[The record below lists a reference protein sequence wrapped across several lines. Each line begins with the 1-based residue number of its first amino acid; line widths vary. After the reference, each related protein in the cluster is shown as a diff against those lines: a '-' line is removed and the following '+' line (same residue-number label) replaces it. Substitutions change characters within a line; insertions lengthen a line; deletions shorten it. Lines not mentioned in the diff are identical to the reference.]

1 MAFSIL
7 LESGQK
13 PMEIYADY
21 AIFGQTYAKN
31 SKHYNKFI
39 ATMLVKSFG
48 EFKILCDSTKD
59 PEEALS

>member
-1 MAFSIL
+1 
-7 LESGQK
+7 
-13 PMEIYADY
+13 MEIYADY
-21 AIFGQTYAKN
+21 AIFGHTYAKN